1 VLRIGLTVLAT
12 RLAPLAAVLAAFLSL
27 ADSSR
32 AVLSP
37 HSCGWIAR
45 ISGDQLNVAFPDAAA
60 NYWVAAIPVPS
71 GGYAEL
77 TGSFPHARYM
87 SFIDYTAATQAID
100 GLADVQIAPD
110 AGSTN
115 PYAAGADRT
124 AARRSYT
131 VRIAPGPVPAGAR
144 AANTVYTSNADG
156 SKSSPPGLAL
166 VIYRVY
172 ESDRGLDVAGGVSLP
187 QISLATAAGQRTTL
201 PDCPDLSLPDL
212 GLTRLLAS
220 AGAGGAS
227 PLPATGLGGRNPPAW
242 VRYTNPVSGVLTG
255 LLDNELT
262 GDSLYPALA
271 QVTKMLPSGG
281 LFENIHVAYVTSY
294 YTPGFGPVV
303 AFRAKAPTTPRTF
316 DGVATMGSG
325 QLRYWSLCTNN
336 ALTMFYDCVRDDQVP
351 LDSAGDYTIAIS
363 TAANRPANAT
373 AACGIAWLPAGPLPQ
388 TVLILRNMLPAPDF
402 AGAVQRT
409 TPGTE
414 RATMGD
420 YYPIGRY
427 YATVADFERTGCHP

>member
-1 VLRIGLTVLAT
+1 MS
-12 RLAPLAAVLAAFLSL
+12 AAVLAALPGG
-27 ADSSR
+27 AR
-32 AVLSP
+32 AALP
-37 HSCGWIAR
+37 AHSCGWAAR

-60 NYWVAAIPVPS
+60 NYWLAAIPIPA

-77 TGSFPHARYM
+77 RGAYPHARYM
-87 SFIDYTAATQAID
+87 SFIDYTAASQAID
-100 GLADVQIAPD
+100 GLADVQIGPD

-115 PYAAGADRT
+115 PFLAGADRT
-124 AARRSYT
+124 AARRAYA
-131 VRIAPGPVPAGAR
+131 VRIVSGPPPAGGR
-144 AANTVYTSNADG
+144 APNTIYGSNADA

-166 VIYRVY
+166 VLYRVY
-172 ESDRGLDVAGGVSLP
+172 EGDRGLDIEGGVGLP
-187 QISLATAAGQRTTL
+187 AITLVTGTGQRATL

-227 PLPATGLGGRNPPAW
+227 PLPVTGLGGRNPPAW
-242 VRYTNPVSGVLTG
+242 VRYTNPISGVVTSV
-255 LLDNELT
+255 LDNELT
-262 GDSLYPALA
+262 GGSLYPPL
-271 QVTKMLPSGG
+271 VRLTDTLPSGG
-281 LFENIHVAYVTSY
+281 FFENIHVAYVTSS

-303 AFRAKAPTTPRTF
+303 AFRAKAPATPRTF
-316 DGVATMGSG
+316 DGETLMGTG

-351 LDSAGDYTIAIS
+351 LDAHGYYTIVVS

-373 AACGIAWLPAGPLPQ
+373 AACGVAWLPAGPLPQ

-402 AGAVQRT
+402 SNAVQRAR
-409 TPGTE
+409 PGTE

-420 YYPIGRY
+420 YYPVGRY
-427 YATVADFERTGCHP
+427 YATVADFERSGCPR

>member
-1 VLRIGLTVLAT
+1 VLAT
-12 RLAPLAAVLAAFLSL
+12 AFAVFLSL
-27 ADSSR
+27 AGAAR
-32 AVLSP
+32 AALSP

-60 NYWVAAIPVPS
+60 NYWVAAIPVAT

-115 PYAAGADRT
+115 PFVAGADRT
-124 AARRSYT
+124 APRRSYA
-131 VRIAPGPVPAGAR
+131 VRIVLGSAPAAGR

-172 ESDRGLDVAGGVSLP
+172 EADRGLDVAGGVSLP
-187 QISLATAAGQRTTL
+187 QISLVTAAGQRTTV

-227 PLPATGLGGRNPPAW
+227 PLPTTGLGGRNPPTW
-242 VRYTNPVSGVLTG
+242 VRYTNPVSGVVTA
-255 LLDNELT
+255 LLNNELT
-262 GDSLYPALA
+262 GDSPYPALV
-271 QVTKMLPSGG
+271 QVTNLLPSGG
-281 LFENIHVAYVTSY
+281 LFENIHVAYVTSS
-294 YTPGFGPVV
+294 YTPGFGPLL
-303 AFRAKAPTTPRTF
+303 AFRARAPTTPPTF
-316 DGVATMGSG
+316 DGTATMGSG

-336 ALTMFYDCVRDDQVP
+336 AVTMFYDCVRDDQVP
-351 LDSAGDYTIAIS
+351 LDSSGYYTIVIS

-402 AGAVQRT
+402 ANAVQHT

-414 RATMGD
+414 RQTMGD
-420 YYPIGRY
+420 YYPLGRY
-427 YATVADFERTGCHP
+427 YATVADFERTGCHPSG